1 MTSFICLGSQKI
13 SINRRLKKML
23 LNIMNIRRIFN
34 VNSQVPRIAKKD
46 MSGFKPINRD
56 FHCGSWHYVINDAK
70 LARYLFSQK
79 TLKNR
84 RQMLSDME
92 PNLAFANEDKMW
104 SVRRIMVLKKISS
117 FLDQSYL
124 GDIFESIINDDL
136 IPHLKEQ
143 LNTHENWYGNDFI
156 TYLLFKFGISFVFG
170 LSSNKLTFNS
180 RISQKYLDLMPRW
193 LDTRLPALNLS
204 SFPYSRCFPK
214 FFDYLYGNPIKKH
227 ELLTKEIYDIFLD
240 NFIIPSRQDFE
251 GNHSY
256 FKAIYNDSSMLLNEE
271 QIISDIFTLFIGF
284 HATSYTVQM
293 GILLAA
299 KYPRIQQ
306 EIYESLNVSGKQKN
320 KLLDAFIAE
329 TLRIDSVISSIERVT
344 TDDIEIKLNKENIL
358 FNNYPDYLG
367 KRYLVPKNSVVHINS
382 TLMQNS
388 NVYWKNP
395 DKMDLNHW
403 LKDKDSKKCDF
414 IKRKQ
419 NMPFGVGVRACIGQN
434 LANKIL
440 KVLFSNI
447 FKNFEIK
454 APCANPEVN
463 FNISINN
470 SFVRS
475 LNDLGVII
483 RNRES

>member
-1 MTSFICLGSQKI
+1 
-13 SINRRLKKML
+13 
-23 LNIMNIRRIFN
+23 
-34 VNSQVPRIAKKD
+34 
-46 MSGFKPINRD
+46 
-56 FHCGSWHYVINDAK
+56 
-70 LARYLFSQK
+70 
-79 TLKNR
+79 
-84 RQMLSDME
+84 
-92 PNLAFANEDKMW
+92 
-104 SVRRIMVLKKISS
+104 
-117 FLDQSYL
+117 
-124 GDIFESIINDDL
+124 
-136 IPHLKEQ
+136 
-143 LNTHENWYGNDFI
+143 
-156 TYLLFKFGISFVFG
+156 
-170 LSSNKLTFNS
+170 
-180 RISQKYLDLMPRW
+180 
-193 LDTRLPALNLS
+193 
-204 SFPYSRCFPK
+204 
-214 FFDYLYGNPIKKH
+214 
-227 ELLTKEIYDIFLD
+227 
-240 NFIIPSRQDFE
+240 
-251 GNHSY
+251 
-256 FKAIYNDSSMLLNEE
+256 MLLNEE

-367 KRYLVPKNSVVHINS
+367 KRYLVPKHSVVHINS

-403 LKDKDSKKCDF
+403 LKDKDSKNCDF

-419 NMPFGVGVRACIGQN
+419 SMPFGVGVRACIGQN

-447 FKNFEIK
+447 FKNFEIR